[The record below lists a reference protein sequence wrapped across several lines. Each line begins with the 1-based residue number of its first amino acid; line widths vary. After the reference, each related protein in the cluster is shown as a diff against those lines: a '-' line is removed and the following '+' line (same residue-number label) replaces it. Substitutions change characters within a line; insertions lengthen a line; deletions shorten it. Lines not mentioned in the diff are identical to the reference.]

1 MNVTS
6 GSRRGVRT
14 GPGLYGGRLYVGGLY
29 GGTLPTYDSVAL

>member
-6 GSRRGVRT
+6 GSRHGVNT
-14 GPGLYGGRLYVGGLY
+14 GPGLYGGRLY